1 MSDCGEPCDACGNRG
16 THHLCDTCC
25 EEEAKAL
32 EAKLSEVQA
41 VLTED
46 VRLDQWEKCGII
58 DSAFIANLRQ
68 ARRERDEARA
78 CLAFERVTVA
88 ELRAEVERLRLDTAD
103 LLARLDA
110 AAFAVQHGIR
120 EVAERQK
127 AAMLAAINDDSY
139 ASYDGAEVVGILKA
153 VPLVTE
159 GDK

>member
-1 MSDCGEPCDACGNRG
+1 MSDCDEPCDACGNRG

-32 EAKLSEVQA
+32 EAKLSEV
-41 VLTED
+41 
-46 VRLDQWEKCGII
+46 
-58 DSAFIANLRQ
+58 
-68 ARRERDEARA
+68 RA

-88 ELRAEVERLRLDTAD
+88 ELRADVERLRADNAD

-120 EVAERQK
+120 EVAERQREACATACERVLTEAERHALVPGRVK
-127 AAMLAAINDDSY
+127 TGIGAASECVDATLAT
-139 ASYDGAEVVGILKA
+139 
-153 VPLVTE
+153 PLVTE